1 MFVRVCGVC
10 VHMHVFTQCFV
21 TVFVDR
27 MTKLLKVAA
36 DVEYVDLTVSFV
48 NPDGGDDV
56 AGPPVRYLLK

>member
-1 MFVRVCGVC
+1 
-10 VHMHVFTQCFV
+10 MHVFTQCFV